1 MFSKLLLILFYLLM
15 PAAVIWVC
23 NRVKVL
29 GKIGPVLVLYF
40 LGVIVAN
47 LNIFPDGAAKIQ
59 NALSTAIVPLAI
71 PMMLFGCDFKK
82 FSIKKSLLSF
92 CVGTVA
98 VVAAVVVGFVLFK
111 DRLGDEGAVM
121 GGALAGKCTG
131 GTPNLAA
138 LKLMLGMKDTT
149 FILLNSYDMLI
160 CFLYLIF
167 LMSFGIKLSRKFLGR
182 GRYTAEQEVNVD
194 EYVAKNPYRD
204 FGKKSSIMQLSKV
217 LVAAILIMGCSF
229 GVATLAKQID
239 ENIFMVVMIL
249 TLTTLAL
256 LLSTWSEVKS
266 WDKSYDAGMYL
277 IYIFSLVVASMA
289 DLRTID
295 FMGGLYTMLYQVVI
309 VFGSLLLRPH
319 VKSVQNRRRHGRNHL
334 QHTHQLAH
342 FRTNDSRFDAQQGY
356 NHSGHNH
363 RHSRLRAGQLPRLRR
378 LPFTPHNVTTVCSE
392 PFC

>member
-309 VFGSLLLRPH
+309 VFGSLLLTVLMSKAFKIDGDTAVITSNTLINSPIF
-319 VKSVQNRRRHGRNHL
+319 VPMIAASMRNKDIIIVGI
-334 QHTHQLAH
+334 TIGIA
-342 FRTNDSRFDAQQGY
+342 GY
-356 NHSGHNH
+356 ALGNYLGYAVY
-363 RHSRLRAGQLPRLRR
+363 RLLLIM
-378 LPFTPHNVTTVCSE
+378 
-392 PFC
+392 